1 MKKNFRLIVIS
12 VFFVTQTFAAET
24 APQQDLVKNQARQSG
39 NAQRTGQMV
48 ATAAIAITSVGAVAT
63 CWKPSPKC
71 KYWVAGLVASGVAL
85 GVMSMAGNKSKN
97 TYDAVS
103 VNGQGNALS
112 GEVDVNN
119 QKAVA
124 AAQKKFD
131 TVKKDLT
138 KKGYKFDVAGK
149 NGKPDPMLFQT
160 PDGKVHNA
168 QALMNGP
175 AGGSNASSSEFGA
188 FKEFKNEMNQK
199 MAQAADK
206 LPSSGESEFAEG
218 GGGGKSAAPGSGFAD
233 GSDKTETGG
242 DLENSGATEQLA
254 LETPAVEGLSRN
266 VASEKI
272 GVAGDSLFSMV
283 DRRYELHEKKGS
295 FLQLSQPSP

>member
-1 MKKNFRLIVIS
+1 MA
-12 VFFVTQTFAAET
+12 QTAQT
-24 APQQDLVKNQARQSG
+24 PQQDLVKNQARQSG

-48 ATAAIAITSVGAVAT
+48 ATAAIAITSVGAIAT
-63 CWKPSPKC
+63 CWKPGNPKC

-85 GVMSMAGNKSKN
+85 SVMSMAGNKSKN

-103 VNGQGNALS
+103 VNGQGNAMD
-112 GEVDVNN
+112 GEVEVNN

-124 AAQKKFD
+124 AAQKKFE

-160 PDGKVHNA
+160 PDGKINNA

-175 AGGSNASSSEFGA
+175 AGGSNASASEFGA

-218 GGGGKSAAPGSGFAD
+218 SGGGKSGGAAGFAD

-242 DLENSGATEQLA
+242 DQLNPGAEEQIA

-295 FLQLSQPSP
+295 FLQLSQPTP